1 MNILTSPLALRYVR
15 FHRIQTRLVVDLH
28 QVDLLIAV
36 REIICRNILSAVFGW
51 YDMVYERSGAERH
64 RDVLSFRGNVLV
76 IDSLSF
82 FFFLFL
88 VAEIPTLIL
97 QGKLT
102 VLITESFFSNL
113 PQKQDQTKL

>member
-1 MNILTSPLALRYVR
+1 MFTTVTNHNDIVQWNLDITKPPFCEHINSPLALRYIR

-64 RDVLSFRGNVLV
+64 RDVLYFRGNVLV

-82 FFFLFL
+82 FFSFLS
-88 VAEIPTLIL
+88 
-97 QGKLT
+97 G
-102 VLITESFFSNL
+102 
-113 PQKQDQTKL
+113 